1 MWNFAIYWKYEHIL
15 TYVCMYVCMYVIAFG
30 VPNRLHLLP
39 LHHARLQEDDD
50 QGVTSG
56 TTEAGFQFTPV
67 TSAVPVGGFNFWAEP
82 DKHTT
87 KGNSTNWT
95 QVHLFCWLIAM
106 CLIFNCHWLVIKC
119 DLLSSTFF
127 ANCTF
132 TYVRTYMCNCTQL
145 PTYWYLQYWPHSRG
159 SLGPTNGLQ
168 TGWLLASHSNNVQH
182 LPMYSYIVRMYAVLS
197 LLCTQTHLP
206 AAALPLRHFISTLL
220 GSSTTH

>member
-1 MWNFAIYWKYEHIL
+1 MNTFLH
-15 TYVCMYVCMYVIAFG
+15 MYVCVYVIAFG

-39 LHHARLQEDDD
+39 LHHARLQEDED

-119 DLLSSTFF
+119 DLLSSIFF
-127 ANCTF
+127 AKCVF
-132 TYVRTYMCNCTQL
+132 TYMRTYMCIVHS
-145 PTYWYLQYWPHSRG
+145 YLRTGTCSI
-159 SLGPTNGLQ
+159 GL
-168 TGWLLASHSNNVQH
+168 TAEVALVLRMDCRLLA
-182 LPMYSYIVRMYAVLS
+182 
-197 LLCTQTHLP
+197 
-206 AAALPLRHFISTLL
+206 
-220 GSSTTH
+220 G